1 MGKDQN
7 LNAFSNT
14 NEDRKYS
21 KHDYQIVEGT
31 IKNKSGRYV
40 TTVYDIDTHFF
51 FFFFGVIIM
60 WLQPTEQLPT
70 MPQALSLSHMHACV
84 R

>member
-21 KHDYQIVEGT
+21 KHGYQIVEGI
-31 IKNKSGRYV
+31 IKKKKKREAPGCNN
-40 TTVYDIDTHFF
+40 
-51 FFFFGVIIM
+51 
-60 WLQPTEQLPT
+60 EQLPT
-70 MPQALSLSHMHACV
+70 MPQALSHMHMHV
-84 R
+84 